1 MCVGKMMRTRGNRE
15 NDLTA
20 LDKLIDDVRAG
31 TLWEE
36 REVI

>member
-1 MCVGKMMRTRGNRE
+1 MCVGKTMNTRGNRE
-15 NDLTA
+15 NDFAA